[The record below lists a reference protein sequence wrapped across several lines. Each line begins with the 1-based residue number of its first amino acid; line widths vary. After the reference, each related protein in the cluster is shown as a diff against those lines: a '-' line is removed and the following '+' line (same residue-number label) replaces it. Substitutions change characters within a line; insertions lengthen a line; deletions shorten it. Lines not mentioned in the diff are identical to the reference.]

1 PPSSIIY
8 TDMVCLR
15 VIQSF
20 LLINYQN
27 TMKMPPKAIKELSYR
42 DVLDGI
48 KKKNFSSIYLLMG
61 EEPYYIDLI
70 VDALET
76 NVVKEENRAFDQL
89 VYYGADSDIETI
101 MASARQYPV
110 MGDRQLVIL
119 KEAQTCPGSKAQL
132 DKLAS
137 YVSHPNPNGV
147 FVLAYKGD
155 NLSSTSALMKT
166 ATKAGDS
173 VTVFKSPKIRD
184 YQLPGPIKDYCRQ
197 KKVAI
202 DEGAVQILIEYIGNS
217 LQKLFG
223 EIDKLIVGAG
233 PGTIRITAEM
243 VEENIG
249 ISKEF
254 NNFELTKAV
263 SAKDYP
269 KTLRILDYFRKN
281 PKNNPTVMTTAILQ
295 RFFSQ
300 IVVAHFTTD
309 KTDRGLMDVLQIK
322 TPYAL
327 REIKDGLRM
336 YTPRQSL
343 AAISALRDFD
353 CKSKGIGSLQN
364 EYDLQ
369 RELIFKIFTV
379 T

>member
-1 PPSSIIY
+1 
-8 TDMVCLR
+8 MA
-15 VIQSF
+15 
-20 LLINYQN
+20 
-27 TMKMPPKAIKELSYR
+27 PKATKELSYR
-42 DVLDGI
+42 EVLDRI
-48 KKKNFSSIYLLMG
+48 KKKDFSKVYLLMG

-70 VDALET
+70 VDALER
-76 NVVKEENRAFDQL
+76 NVVKEENQAFDQL
-89 VYYGADSDIETI
+89 VFYGADSDLDVVVG
-101 MASARQYPV
+101 SARQYPV

-119 KEAQTCPGSKAQL
+119 KEAQTCPGSKTQL

-137 YVSHPNPNGV
+137 YVANPNTQGV

-155 NLSSTSALMKT
+155 NLSATSALMK
-166 ATKAGDS
+166 AAAKAGDS

-184 YQLPGPIKDYCRQ
+184 YQLSGPIKDYCKM
-197 KKVAI
+197 KKI
-202 DEGAVQILIEYIGNS
+202 GIEEGAVQILIEYIGNS

-233 PGTIRITAEM
+233 EGAQRITAEM

-263 SAKDYP
+263 SVKDYP

-281 PKNNPTVMTTAILQ
+281 PKNNPSVMTTAVLQ
-295 RFFSQ
+295 KFFSQ
-300 IVVAHFTTD
+300 IVVGHFTAD
-309 KTDRGLMDVLQIK
+309 KTDRGLMEALQLK

-327 REIKDGLRM
+327 KEIREGLRM
-336 YTPRQSL
+336 YTPRQSM

-379 T
+379 S

>member
-1 PPSSIIY
+1 
-8 TDMVCLR
+8 
-15 VIQSF
+15 
-20 LLINYQN
+20 
-27 TMKMPPKAIKELSYR
+27 MPPKPTKEPTYR
-42 DVLDGI
+42 DVLDRI
-48 KKKNFSSIYLLMG
+48 KKKDFSSVYLLMG
-61 EEPYYIDLI
+61 EEPYYIELI
-70 VDALET
+70 VEALER
-76 NVVKEENRAFDQL
+76 NVVKEENKAFDQL
-89 VYYGADSDIETI
+89 IFYGADSDLEAVI
-101 MASARQYPV
+101 ASARQYPV

-119 KEAQTCPGSKAQL
+119 KEAQTCAGNKTQL

-137 YVSHPNPNGV
+137 YVVHPNTQGV
-147 FVLAYKGD
+147 FVMAYKGD
-155 NLSSTSALMKT
+155 NLSATSALMKA
-166 ATKAGDS
+166 ATKAGDN

-184 YQLPGPIKDYCRQ
+184 YQLSGPIKDYCRQ
-197 KKVAI
+197 KKI
-202 DEGAVQILIEYIGNS
+202 GIEDGAVQILTEYIGNS

-233 PGTIRITAEM
+233 EGTQRITAAM

-254 NNFELTKAV
+254 NNFELTKAI
-263 SAKDYP
+263 SMKDYP

-281 PKNNPTVMTTAILQ
+281 PKNNPSVMTTAVLQ
-295 RFFSQ
+295 KFFSQ
-300 IVVAHFTTD
+300 LVVAHFTQD
-309 KTDRGLMDVLQIK
+309 KTDSGLMEALQLK

-327 REIKDGLRM
+327 KEIREGLRL

-343 AAISALRDFD
+343 ASISALREFD

>member
-1 PPSSIIY
+1 
-8 TDMVCLR
+8 
-15 VIQSF
+15 
-20 LLINYQN
+20 
-27 TMKMPPKAIKELSYR
+27 MPPKANKELTYR
-42 DVLDGI
+42 DVLDKI
-48 KKKNFSSIYLLMG
+48 KKKDFSSVYLLMG

-70 VDALET
+70 VDALER
-76 NVVKEENRAFDQL
+76 NVVKDENQAFDQL
-89 VYYGADSDIETI
+89 VFYGADADLDVVV
-101 MASARQYPV
+101 ASARQYPV

-119 KEAQTCPGSKAQL
+119 KEAQTLPGSKTQL
-132 DKLAS
+132 DRLAA
-137 YVSHPNPNGV
+137 YVANPNSQGV

-155 NLSSTSALMKT
+155 SLSASSSLMK
-166 ATKAGDS
+166 AADKAGER

-184 YQLPGPIKDYCRQ
+184 YQLSAPIKDYCRQ
-197 KKVAI
+197 KKIGI
-202 DEGAVQILIEYIGNS
+202 DDEAVIILTEYIGNS

-233 PGTIRITAEM
+233 EGSPRITAAM

-263 SAKDYP
+263 SVKDYP

-281 PKNNPTVMTTAILQ
+281 PKNNPSVMTTSALQ
-295 RFFSQ
+295 KFFSQ
-300 IVVAHFTTD
+300 IVVAHFTAD
-309 KTDRGLMDVLQIK
+309 KTDRGLMEALQLK
-322 TPYAL
+322 NVYAL
-327 REIKDGLRM
+327 REIREGLRM
-336 YTPRQSL
+336 YTPRQSM

-379 T
+379 S

>member
-1 PPSSIIY
+1 
-8 TDMVCLR
+8 
-15 VIQSF
+15 
-20 LLINYQN
+20 
-27 TMKMPPKAIKELSYR
+27 MPPKATKDLIYR
-42 DVLDGI
+42 DVLERI
-48 KKKNFSSIYLLMG
+48 KKKEFSSVYLLMG

-70 VDALET
+70 VDALEHS
-76 NVVKEENRAFDQL
+76 VVTEENQAFDQL
-89 VYYGADSDIETI
+89 IYFGADSDLEVV

-110 MGDRQLVIL
+110 MGELQLVIL
-119 KEAQTCPGSKAQL
+119 KEAQTCQGSKTQL
-132 DKLAS
+132 DRLAP
-137 YVSHPNPNGV
+137 YIAQPNSHGV

-155 NLSSTSALMKT
+155 NLSATSALMK
-166 ATKAGDS
+166 AASKAPEK

-184 YQLPGPIKDYCRQ
+184 YQLAGPIKDYCRQ
-197 KKVAI
+197 KHISIEEEAL
-202 DEGAVQILIEYIGNS
+202 QILIEYIGNS

-223 EIDKLIVGAG
+223 EIDKLIVGSRDG
-233 PGTIRITAEM
+233 VKRITAGM

-254 NNFELTKAV
+254 NNFELTKAI
-263 SAKDYP
+263 AMKDYP
-269 KTLRILDYFRKN
+269 KTLRILDYFKKN
-281 PKNNPTVMTTAILQ
+281 PKNNPTVMTTAVLQ
-295 RFFSQ
+295 KFFSQ
-300 IVVAHFTTD
+300 IVVAHFNAD
-309 KTDRGLMDVLQIK
+309 KTDRGLMEALQLK

-327 REIKDGLRM
+327 KDIREGLRM

-379 T
+379 S

>member
-1 PPSSIIY
+1 
-8 TDMVCLR
+8 
-15 VIQSF
+15 
-20 LLINYQN
+20 
-27 TMKMPPKAIKELSYR
+27 MPPKANKEISYR
-42 DVLDGI
+42 DVLDRI
-48 KKKNFSSIYLLMG
+48 KKKDFSCVYLLMG

-70 VDALET
+70 VDRLES
-76 NVVKEENRAFDQL
+76 NVVNEENRSFDQL
-89 VYYGADSDIETI
+89 VFYGADSDLEEV

-110 MGDRQLVIL
+110 MGDRRLVIL

-132 DKLAS
+132 DRLAS
-137 YVSHPNPNGV
+137 YVMHPNPQGV
-147 FVLAYKGD
+147 FVLIYKGD
-155 NLSSTSALMKT
+155 NLSATSALMK
-166 ATKAGDS
+166 AASKAPDN

-184 YQLPGPIKDYCRQ
+184 YQLASPIKDYCRQ
-197 KKVAI
+197 KKVTI
-202 DEGAVQILIEYIGNS
+202 EEPAVQLLIEYIGNS

-223 EIDKLIVGAG
+223 EIDKLIVG
-233 PGTIRITAEM
+233 PGNGSNTITSAM

-263 SAKDYP
+263 SVKDYP
-269 KTLRILDYFRKN
+269 KTLRILEYFRKN
-281 PKNNPTVMTTAILQ
+281 PKNNPSVMTTSVLMK
-295 RFFSQ
+295 FFSQ
-300 IVVAHFTTD
+300 LVVAHFSQD
-309 KTDRGLMDVLQIK
+309 KTDRGLMEVLQLK

-327 REIKDGLRM
+327 REVRDGLQM
-336 YTPRQSL
+336 YSPRQAL

-379 T
+379 S

>member
-1 PPSSIIY
+1 
-8 TDMVCLR
+8 
-15 VIQSF
+15 
-20 LLINYQN
+20 
-27 TMKMPPKAIKELSYR
+27 MPPKQTKELSYR
-42 DVLDGI
+42 DILDRI
-48 KKKNFSSIYLLMG
+48 KKKEFSSVYLLMG

-70 VDALET
+70 TEALERS
-76 NVVKEENRAFDQL
+76 VVKEENQAFDKL
-89 VYYGADSDIETI
+89 VYYGADSDLEVVV
-101 MASARQYPV
+101 ASARQYPV

-119 KEAQTCPGSKAQL
+119 KEAQTCTGTKAQL

-137 YVSHPNPNGV
+137 YVAHPNTQGV

-155 NLSSTSALMKT
+155 NLSATSALMK
-166 ATKAGDS
+166 AALKAGDS

-184 YQLPGPIKDYCRQ
+184 YQLSGPIKDYCRQ
-197 KKVAI
+197 KKI
-202 DEGAVQILIEYIGNS
+202 GIEEEAVQILIEYIGNS

-233 PGTIRITAEM
+233 EGEQRIIATM

-263 SAKDYP
+263 SMKDYP

-281 PKNNPTVMTTAILQ
+281 PKNNPSVMTTAVLQ
-295 RFFSQ
+295 KFFSQ
-300 IVVAHFTTD
+300 LVVAHFTKD
-309 KTDRGLMDVLQIK
+309 KTDRGLMEALQLK

-327 REIKDGLRM
+327 KEIRDGLSM
-336 YTPRQSL
+336 YTQRQSL
-343 AAISALRDFD
+343 ASISALREFD